1 MYFAIHNTIY
11 INCYILLH
19 MSKSKVIRIKLELIP
34 KLTAIDSN
42 INNAITKLIDNTN
55 VTNVTINYDIKL
67 DHILNEL
74 QLIKDQLRSRT
85 NNY

>member
-1 MYFAIHNTIY
+1 M
-11 INCYILLH
+11 
-19 MSKSKVIRIKLELIP
+19 KSKLVRIKINLIGD
-34 KLTAIDSN
+34 LVQLDQD
-42 INNAITKLIDNTN
+42 INLAITKLLQNKN
-55 VTNVTINYDIKL
+55 CNNNVTINYDIKL

>member
-1 MYFAIHNTIY
+1 
-11 INCYILLH
+11 

-42 INNAITKLIDNTN
+42 INNAIAKLLDNNT

>member
-1 MYFAIHNTIY
+1 
-11 INCYILLH
+11 